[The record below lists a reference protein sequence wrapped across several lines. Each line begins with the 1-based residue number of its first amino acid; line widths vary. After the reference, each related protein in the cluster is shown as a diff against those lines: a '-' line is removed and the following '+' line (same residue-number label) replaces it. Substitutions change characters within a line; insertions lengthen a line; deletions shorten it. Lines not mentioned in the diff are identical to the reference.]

1 MSQARRS
8 NQTTRAHLARGSDLL
23 VPIQGVRLSDEVYGR
38 LLALIS
44 KGVLGPGEKLWPE
57 REMAERFQVSRQSV
71 REALNRAK
79 LFGLVEVRPGAG
91 AYIRSLIPDSLTH
104 PLSELLHRETDRVLE
119 FLQVRKV
126 LEGWCAA
133 EATVRAKRADLHR
146 LTRCLTHMARIARE
160 GGLLGKPD
168 VEFHLAIAEATHN
181 TVMAH
186 IVNSLHGM
194 FLAVLRVRFVVRKP
208 ARTRL
213 LVTQHEAILDAIRR
227 RDRTGATKAMV
238 AHLEF
243 IEEEIRDF
251 CVAGDGWAERA
262 APGVRRPAARRGTLA
277 MPRR

>member
-8 NQTTRAHLARGSDLL
+8 NPTTRTRLARGSDLL
-23 VPIQGVRLSDEVYGR
+23 VPIKGVRLSDAGYGR
-38 LLALIS
+38 
-44 KGVLGPGEKLWPE
+44 
-57 REMAERFQVSRQSV
+57 
-71 REALNRAK
+71 
-79 LFGLVEVRPGAG
+79 
-91 AYIRSLIPDSLTH
+91 
-104 PLSELLHRETDRVLE
+104 
-119 FLQVRKV
+119 
-126 LEGWCAA
+126 
-133 EATVRAKRADLHR
+133 
-146 LTRCLTHMARIARE
+146 
-160 GGLLGKPD
+160 LLGKPD
-168 VEFHLAIAEATHN
+168 VEFHLAIAEATYN

-251 CVAGDGWAERA
+251 CAAGDGWAERA